1 MRFII
6 VLSSSVFL
14 EASRDTLGNHA
25 GVPPPI
31 INVKLSS
38 EKENKLMATSHG
50 WTHRNYRNIKNTM
63 QEGGESK
70 KGWYCICLFH
80 FFEL

>member
-25 GVPPPI
+25 GVPPPSYTLNFRQKKKT
-31 INVKLSS
+31 NV
-38 EKENKLMATSHG
+38 G
-50 WTHRNYRNIKNTM
+50 DDTM
-63 QEGGESK
+63 QQIDGDEPR
-70 KGWYCICLFH
+70 LDA
-80 FFEL
+80 